1 MWTHQSNKY
10 TEELHHVSV
19 GHRVKSSDQSVK
31 DCDECRDHHRHLNV
45 DVHDDAERSSWGRES
60 NRQERILWWP
70 AQHTPTPWTRDLRS
84 SWCIWRRLLT
94 KGRQDGGRPEDLAHQ
109 RRYEEEAAHA
119 LPIQLLEGIQHG
131 DVTSRAHGLGEEQPP
146 WDRRET
152 EAHPQDLTVVLL
164 TWVHL
169 HKFVAGRLKV
179 GAVKLMGR

>member
-1 MWTHQSNKY
+1 MMAGTTHICS
-10 TEELHHVSV
+10 L
-19 GHRVKSSDQSVK
+19 DQGP
-31 DCDECRDHHRHLNV
+31 EIILLN
-45 DVHDDAERSSWGRES
+45 A
-60 NRQERILWWP
+60 
-70 AQHTPTPWTRDLRS
+70 A
-84 SWCIWRRLLT
+84 LT

-164 TWVHL
+164 T
-169 HKFVAGRLKV
+169 
-179 GAVKLMGR
+179 